1 MIKNILPILAAMT
14 FSAPVVAQEYGAL
27 LGVHQ
32 TSADSD
38 VTTTSVDG
46 VFNFKA
52 GLAVGFELAEFTK
65 FRSGIIYNQRHL
77 ESTRAGQKTD
87 INYDYLD
94 VPALIQY
101 NVNEMFGMFG
111 GLIVGINVNDNLK
124 PKPAVDVDVE
134 TLIPLLSVGVNLT
147 FQDMIGF
154 DVYYERGMGDIA
166 DGLENYST
174 FGANF
179 LYWF

>member
-1 MIKNILPILAAMT
+1 LIKNILLILASLS
-14 FSAPVVAQEYGAL
+14 FSAPALAQEYGAL

-38 VTTTSVDG
+38 LNGTSVDG

-65 FRSGIIYNQRHL
+65 FRTGVIYNQRHL
-77 ESTRAGQKTD
+77 ESTTAGSKTE
-87 INYDYLD
+87 IKYDYLD

-111 GLIVGINVNDNLK
+111 GLVVGINVNDDLK
-124 PKPAVDVDVE
+124 PKPTSKVDVE
-134 TLIPLLSVGVNLT
+134 TLIPLLSVGINLT

-154 DVYYERGMGDIA
+154 DIYYERGMGDIS
-166 DGLENYST
+166 DGLENFST

>member
-1 MIKNILPILAAMT
+1 MIKNILLIVAAMT
-14 FSAPVVAQEYGAL
+14 FSAPVLAQEYGAL

-38 VTTTSVDG
+38 ATNVSVDG

-65 FRSGIIYNQRHL
+65 FRTGVIYNQRHL
-77 ESTRAGQKTD
+77 ETTTVGNKMD

-94 VPALIQY
+94 VPALVQY

-111 GLIVGINVNDNLK
+111 GLIVGINVNDELK
-124 PKPAVDVDVE
+124 PKPSNDVDVE
-134 TLIPLLSVGVNLT
+134 TLIPLLSVGINLT

-154 DVYYERGMGDIA
+154 DVYYERGMGDIS

-174 FGANF
+174 YGANF